1 MVIEFT
7 GISCA
12 GKSTLARSVVAELKN
27 QEFDVKYIENGGNL
41 MMSFFS
47 FPWFLSYLASNVSY
61 CVSIFRY
68 SLNNSNNIFE
78 GLNLFRNFI
87 KKISAFKYLRWK
99 KLNCV
104 ILDEGTI
111 HSVHNIFVHEGFLPD
126 KDFLNLYLKKII
138 LPDIIINITARKE
151 TLISRMKTRGH
162 KRVSNNIENFIDN
175 AFLTFKRVFNN
186 PSINQITIHLP
197 NDQRNTQPNIDTLVS
212 EIKIALS
219 AHN

>member
-41 MMSFFS
+41 KMSFFS
-47 FPWFLSYLASNVSY
+47 FPCFLSYLASNVSY

-68 SLNNSNNIFE
+68 SLKTSNNIFE

-104 ILDEGTI
+104 I
-111 HSVHNIFVHEGFLPD
+111 
-126 KDFLNLYLKKII
+126 
-138 LPDIIINITARKE
+138 
-151 TLISRMKTRGH
+151 
-162 KRVSNNIENFIDN
+162 
-175 AFLTFKRVFNN
+175 
-186 PSINQITIHLP
+186 
-197 NDQRNTQPNIDTLVS
+197 
-212 EIKIALS
+212 
-219 AHN
+219 